1 MRLFFCGSLPSACIS
16 DCSARSLR
24 SALNVL
30 KSVSSAEN
38 APLVSAAPSALP
50 VVPLSKPCPCPE
62 LYAVSAA
69 INLVLSSVK
78 SRSTRMFVA
87 SDTSAIKSAGCTF
100 VPTNFFAA
108 STERSICSGS
118 IAEKSKKS
126 SINRRSRA
134 SSDNAA
140 CFPER
145 SSVPAPATPDTVDSA
160 VPAVCSSS
168 TFSKSKV
175 EISCFFPSSK
185 SVKSPFFR
193 SRTRFPLF
201 VVCHHIHQHEF
212 GGHLNARFVH
222 SGLSRLLG
230 NYRRGRLEEQP
241 GRGEDRKCF
250 SWKPHIHLSSETE
263 PCLHRHPPHPAS
275 PRDLPE
281 SKGIHH
287 RIDGREVHGI
297 ENIVRGD
304 AQIQSPGFFDR
315 DRFIERHVQRN
326 LSRPLDN
333 ISPGVA
339 KVGTIRIRTSG
350 ARRAKGSR
358 IEPLQRGW
366 VAYRNRLP
374 RDRVC
379 AQRPAYAAPDVQS
392 SAQHARC
399 EVQPGSNRKVT
410 APLPSSHNVAPCTL
424 GHKLP
429 VFAERHIHDP
439 VSREFVPLIEAGKP
453 AVR

>member
-50 VVPLSKPCPCPE
+50 VLPLSKPCPCPE

-69 INLVLSSVK
+69 INLVLLSVK

-87 SDTSAIKSAGCTF
+87 SDTSAIKSAGCIF

-126 SINRRSRA
+126 SINRRLRA
-134 SSDNAA
+134 SSDGAA

-145 SSVPAPATPDTVDSA
+145 SSVPPATPDTVVSA

-193 SRTRFPLF
+193 SRTRFPFLSCATTFTSTSSLVTSMRDSFPPACPLRCAVDGGAAGMSSPAAVKIENVF
-201 VVCHHIHQHEF
+201 VGSLIIISLQNRKRACIVTRRIPPVPVTSPYVEEF
-212 GGHLNARFVH
+212 TTVLMVVKCTLLKTLLAVIRRSSARDSLIVIVL
-222 SGLSRLLG
+222 LSDMFI
-230 NYRRGRLEEQP
+230 ETCP
-241 GRGEDRKCF
+241 GPSMIF
-250 SWKPHIHLSSETE
+250 L
-263 PCLHRHPPHPAS
+263 PAS
-275 PRDLPE
+275 PKVVGLPAGQLTFGVQNAAVLNHRDV
-281 SKGIHH
+281 
-287 RIDGREVHGI
+287 DGSLTET
-297 ENIVRGD
+297 D
-304 AQIQSPGFFDR
+304 
-315 DRFIERHVQRN
+315 
-326 LSRPLDN
+326 
-333 ISPGVA
+333 
-339 KVGTIRIRTSG
+339 
-350 ARRAKGSR
+350 
-358 IEPLQRGW
+358 W
-366 VAYRNRLP
+366 
-374 RDRVC
+374 
-379 AQRPAYAAPDVQS
+379 PATMF
-392 SAQHARC
+392 ARC
-399 EVQPGSNRKVT
+399 DPLTPRPMSSPAPSTRGVKYNPDPTVKSPLHCHPPRT
-410 APLPSSHNVAPCTL
+410 WLHAPLVTNRRLSPNGKSMIQF
-424 GHKLP
+424 P
-429 VFAERHIHDP
+429 VNLCR
-439 VSREFVPLIEAGKP
+439 
-453 AVR
+453 

>member
-87 SDTSAIKSAGCTF
+87 SDTSAIKSAGCIF

-108 STERSICSGS
+108 STDRSICSGS

-134 SSDNAA
+134 SSDGAA

-145 SSVPAPATPDTVDSA
+145 SSVPAATPDTVASA
-160 VPAVCSSS
+160 APAVCSSS

-185 SVKSPFFR
+185 TVKSPFFR
-193 SRTRFPLF
+193 SRTRFPLLATTSRTRRCKTRSF
-201 VVCHHIHQHEF
+201 SSVTTVAAAAWPSNIAESTSGRC
-212 GGHLNARFVH
+212 ARRISSESRSSSRTSAH
-222 SGLSRLLG
+222 SVLSYIRREYSEPERNRSRVRLH
-230 NYRRGRLEEQP
+230 RR
-241 GRGEDRKCF
+241 DRKALSQTQAF
-250 SWKPHIHLSSETE
+250 SRRARQAHARAHRATE
-263 PCLHRHPPHPAS
+263 PQTERVHHRHRRTCSRAGQNS
-275 PRDLPE
+275 
-281 SKGIHH
+281 
-287 RIDGREVHGI
+287 RIGTFCAAR
-297 ENIVRGD
+297 
-304 AQIQSPGFFDR
+304 P
-315 DRFIERHVQRN
+315 QRP
-326 LSRPLDN
+326 SRPRPAAWHSHFPERQHLHQGHSNDGWFKN
-333 ISPGVA
+333 SERFHS
-339 KVGTIRIRTSG
+339 T
-350 ARRAKGSR
+350 ARRRSR
-358 IEPLQRGW
+358 
-366 VAYRNRLP
+366 
-374 RDRVC
+374 
-379 AQRPAYAAPDVQS
+379 RPAERSRRRDPWQD
-392 SAQHARC
+392 QHARIC
-399 EVQPGSNRKVT
+399 IWGHIQQP
-410 APLPSSHNVAPCTL
+410 A
-424 GHKLP
+424 
-429 VFAERHIHDP
+429 
-439 VSREFVPLIEAGKP
+439 
-453 AVR
+453 